1 MSVNDPI
8 ECKIHLSQEELE
20 NLREVWERLNH
31 NPNADIDYYKA
42 LISSSDNNVR
52 PCILTIWEN
61 NSITALLIGRLEK
74 RSINITIGYKTFF
87 AFELDSLT
95 IIYGGILGEL
105 RAEILAV
112 FFEKINQLFSEKVAS
127 MVFVNFV
134 DDRGIFFELVER
146 WKTKSQLMIFGD
158 KNLHWK
164 MQCPESMDNYYKA
177 ISYKFRKNLNRARR
191 KLNNSQSQKVNFRN
205 YTQKEEVDIFLELAE
220 AIAQKSYQRGIGV
233 GFVKSQREESLTRI
247 AANKGWMSSYVLFVN
262 DSPIAFER
270 IYNYKGTLYCQDA
283 AYDPKFRSL
292 EAGTNLFLHIVE
304 QACQKKE
311 IKEIDFGFGDA
322 EYKRRFGSTH
332 WCERQLYM
340 FDKSLKNYFIYFLFN
355 ITRNLN
361 SKLKAY
367 SQKMGIMQTIKRE
380 WRKILTPK
388 NSNVN

>member
-1 MSVNDPI
+1 MSVNDSI
-8 ECKIHLSQEELE
+8 ECKIHLRLEELE
-20 NLREVWERLNH
+20 NLREVWERLNY

-42 LISSSDNNVR
+42 LISSSNNHVR
-52 PCILTIWEN
+52 PCILTFWEN
-61 NSITALLIGRLEK
+61 NSITALFIGRLEK
-74 RSINITIGYKTFF
+74 RSINIAIGYKSFF

-112 FFEKINQLFSEKVAS
+112 FFEKIKQLFSEKVAS
-127 MVFVNFV
+127 MVFVNFI
-134 DDRGIFFELVER
+134 DDKCKFFELVEG
-146 WKTKSQLMIFGD
+146 WKTKRQLMIFGD

-164 MQCPESMDNYYKA
+164 MLCPESMDNYYKT

-191 KLNNSQSQKVNFRN
+191 KLSNTQSPKVNFRN
-205 YTQKEEVDIFLELAE
+205 YTQKEEVGIFLELAE

-233 GFVKSQREESLTRI
+233 GFAKSQREEALTRI
-247 AANKGWMSSYVLFVN
+247 AANKSWMSSYVLFLN

-270 IYNYKGTLYCQDA
+270 IYNYRGALYCQDA
-283 AYDPKFRSL
+283 AYDPKFRNV
-292 EAGTNLFLHIVE
+292 EAGTNLFLHIIE

-322 EYKRRFGSTH
+322 EYKRRFGSAH
-332 WCERQLYM
+332 WCERQIYI
-340 FDKSLKNYFIYFLFN
+340 FDKSLRNYFIYFLFN

-367 SQKMGIMQTIKRE
+367 SQKMGIMQAIKRE
-380 WRKILTPK
+380 WRKLLTPK